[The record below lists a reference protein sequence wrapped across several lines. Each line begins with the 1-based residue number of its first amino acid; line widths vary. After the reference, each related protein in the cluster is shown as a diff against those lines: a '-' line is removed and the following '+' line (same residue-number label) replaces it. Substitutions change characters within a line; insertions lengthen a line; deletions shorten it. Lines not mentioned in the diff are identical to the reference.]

1 MKGYFGIGVDNIKT
15 EMNLGTLLRSAV
27 NLHSSFVFTIHKRY
41 KISSCD
47 TIKAYNHIPLIHYE
61 NAEIFKQ
68 SIPYDCIPVGI
79 EISDNAKNIVGFIHP
94 KNAIYILGAEDSGL
108 SKGISDLC
116 KHIIY
121 IPTNYCLNVA
131 VAGAIVMYDRLLKAE
146 GLRWK
151 EMQRLKV

>member
-47 TIKAYNHIPLIHYE
+47 NIKSYNHIPLLHYE
-61 NAEIFKQ
+61 NTEMFKQ
-68 SIPYDCIPVGI
+68 SIPYDCIPVGV
-79 EISDNAKNIVGFIHP
+79 EIQKDAKSIINFIHP

-146 GLRWK
+146 GLR
-151 EMQRLKV
+151 